1 MNTNLSF
8 KFKVF
13 LFVLLGAL
21 LNLIFVVKLF
31 GQNLVPNPSFED
43 TIYCPS
49 NNSQM
54 DAVMNWDRPPVVNIN
69 SSTSDYYNTC
79 NYMLSAPH
87 TGDAYCGFI
96 TYLNF
101 YPNAR
106 EYLQVKMLSSLDA
119 GKCYK
124 AEMWLAL
131 RNGSGYT
138 NSDVGMYFS
147 QTAPQVPNILVINAQ
162 PQLYSSPSEMSNDTS
177 WTKIVGTFVASG
189 GEEYLTIGVFVPDL
203 SMTIN
208 NLSTGGIGSYYFV
221 DDVSLTAVPDS
232 FTNFEIGQ
240 DTTICSTEN
249 ITISVGSSYNSYRW
263 VELNNQTNTLS
274 TGPSV
279 VVSPTASTSYILFAE
294 DASSCPHVISVDTI
308 TISVALP
315 PPTSVQTTICD
326 GESILLGGDFQD
338 QAGTY
343 FDTLLTLGNCDSV
356 IITNLSVLPK
366 ASATFNVSICE
377 GESHFAGGALQTNT
391 GTYYDTLMALNNCDS
406 IITTNLMVIPKQT
419 TNLSQTICSNDSI
432 FVGGDFQDQAGTY
445 YDTLT
450 TDNGCDSIIITAVT
464 ITAAPTL
471 WTTSDTSLLSG
482 DNIVLQANGALSY
495 LWSTGAGGNSITVS
509 PSQTTTYIV
518 TGTDSFGCT
527 STAEIIISI
536 IAPYNVF
543 VPNIFSQSSLNND
556 NSRLHV
562 FGAGVASLDF
572 KIFDRWGELVYE
584 TADNTSTIRNDGLC
598 CRYGDGWDGSLLG
611 GETPLNN
618 TSFAYIIKGNYTNGE
633 AFFESG
639 SILMIN
645 NKQ

>member
-1 MNTNLSF
+1 MNTNLRF

-21 LNLIFVVKLF
+21 LNIIFVVKLF

-43 TIYCPS
+43 TLYCP
-49 NNSQM
+49 NNISQM
-54 DAVMNWDRPPVVNIN
+54 DAVMLWEPPVTGN
-69 SSTSDYYNTC
+69 STSGTSDYYNSC
-79 NYMLSAPH
+79 DYVSSPPH
-87 TGDAYCGFI
+87 TGNAYCGFY
-96 TYLNF
+96 TYISF
-101 YPNAR
+101 IPNAR
-106 EYLQVKMLSSLDA
+106 EYVQIRLTTSLIA
-119 GKCYK
+119 GECYD

-147 QTAPQVPNILVINAQ
+147 QTPPPSPNGNLINVTPQV
-162 PQLYSSPSEMSNDTS
+162 YSTSAEMSLDSN
-177 WTKIVGTFVASG
+177 WTKISGTFVASG
-189 GEEYLTIGVFVPDL
+189 GEEYLSIGVFVSDL
-203 SMTIN
+203 AMTIS
-208 NLSTGGIGSYYFV
+208 NLGNGGIIGYYLL
-221 DDVSLTAVPDS
+221 DDVNLTAVPDS
-232 FTNFEIGQ
+232 FVNFEIGQ
-240 DTTICSTEN
+240 DTTVCSIGDVTL
-249 ITISVGSSYNSYRW
+249 SVPSSYNSYSW
-263 VELNNQTNTLS
+263 VELNNQTNILS
-274 TGPSV
+274 TSPSV
-279 VVSPTASTSYILFAE
+279 VVSPTASTSYILYAE

-315 PPTSVQTTICD
+315 PPTTVQTTICD

-356 IITNLSVLPK
+356 IITNLSVLPE

-406 IITTNLMVIPKQT
+406 IITTNLIVIPKQT

-450 TDNGCDSIIITAVT
+450 ADNGCDSIIITAVT

-482 DNIVLQANGALSY
+482 DNIVLLANGALSY
-495 LWSTGAGGNSITVS
+495 LWSTGAAGNSITVS

-527 STAEIIISI
+527 STAEIIISV

-556 NSRLHV
+556 NNRLHV
-562 FGAGVASLDF
+562 FGAGIASLDF

-584 TADNTSTIRNDGLC
+584 TIDNTSTIRNDGLC
-598 CRYGDGWDGSLLG
+598 CSYGDGWDGSFLG

-633 AFFESG
+633 TFFESG
-639 SILMIN
+639 SIIMIN